1 MYEIQKVLCKNAG
14 IPKEVFVMFVYNLE
28 TNLRQSIHDATLEY
42 CIAERQKGHVT
53 PFDMTLQ
60 DFVESVPNTLC
71 EKYGFQK
78 IMVNDVAEDCDGSRV
93 CLDECD
99 LHRHLED
106 RKKLSRQKKAM
117 EQVFGSF
124 GMRMEA
130 AQKKSPAVAGW
141 SFHQITKQMLVW
153 AEEFADKY
161 GEKNI
166 YGHYDGNFVSEK
178 LKEMRQAEKMERPQY
193 K

>member
-1 MYEIQKVLCKNAG
+1 MYEIQKVLCKTAG
-14 IPKEVFVMFVYNLE
+14 IPKEVFVMFVYNLG
-28 TNLRQSIHDATLEY
+28 TNLKQSIHDATLAY

-78 IMVNDVAEDCDGSRV
+78 ILVNDVAEDCDGSRV

-106 RKKLSRQKKAM
+106 RKKLVRQKKAM

-130 AQKKSPAVAGW
+130 AQKKSPAVSGW
-141 SFHQITKQMLVW
+141 SFHQITKLMLVW

-166 YGHYDGNFVSEK
+166 YTHRDQDFVNEK